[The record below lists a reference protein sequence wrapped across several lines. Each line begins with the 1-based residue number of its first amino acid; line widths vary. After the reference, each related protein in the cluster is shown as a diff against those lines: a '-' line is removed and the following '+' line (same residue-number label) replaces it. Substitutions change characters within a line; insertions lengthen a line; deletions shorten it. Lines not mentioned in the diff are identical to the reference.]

1 MSYRIFLTFVVG
13 TIVGFLG
20 ANMFQLEKSADEDED
35 ADDKKTRIKADE
47 FLSQLDKEK
56 LIEIKNSMDGLR
68 RIYTKELFIPF
79 KLEKF
84 VTAENPANVNV
95 LRSSGEIDTNWTIED
110 GGFIYP
116 SMGSTWFFIAKSPGE
131 KEKNQNLEW
140 LINSLDPSEHFKIHA
155 LIKFLNTNY

>member
-1 MSYRIFLTFVVG
+1 
-13 TIVGFLG
+13 
-20 ANMFQLEKSADEDED
+20 
-35 ADDKKTRIKADE
+35 
-47 FLSQLDKEK
+47 
-56 LIEIKNSMDGLR
+56 MDGLR
-68 RIYTKELFIPF
+68 RIYTEELFIPF

-116 SMGSTWFFIAKSPGE
+116 SIESTWVFIAKSPDG